1 MKKKL
6 VVVALLLL
14 PPLIF
19 YFFVFGGVQYVSRLP
34 FYGPRKIEEKAWHG
48 RTIQDTLYFEIPA
61 FSAML
66 NDSSQFVSDSLDGR
80 IYLASFVDLA
90 LLNDVPKELTYMIFE
105 AFKEHNDLQ
114 VITYFFHYEGQ
125 TISRPKQL
133 SAQFPVDESQWKYI
147 VNAEPSMQT
156 LHDEYYFVHDED
168 VKVPKDPFSVVLID
182 KEKRIRGYYNPIM
195 AQDVKQL
202 KEEITHLKKEYGLNY
217 KTHKYF
223 EYDKSIEQKFK

>member
-19 YFFVFGGVQYVSRLP
+19 YFFVFDGVQYVSRLP
-34 FYGPRKIEEKAWHG
+34 FYGPRVIEEKPWHG
-48 RTIQDTLYFEIPA
+48 RTIQDTIYFEIPA
-61 FSAML
+61 FNATL
-66 NDSSQFVSDSLDGR
+66 SDSTPLNSTMLDGK
-80 IYLASFVDLA
+80 IYLASFVDLS

-105 AFKEHNDLQ
+105 AFKEHSDLQ
-114 VITYFFHYEGQ
+114 VVTYFFNYGGQ
-125 TISRPKQL
+125 TISSPKQL
-133 SAQFPVDESQWKYI
+133 SAHFPVDESQWKYI
-147 VNAEPSMQT
+147 IASEPSMQV
-156 LHDEYYFVHDED
+156 LHDDYYFVFDED
-168 VKVPKDPFSVVLID
+168 VKTPKDPFSVVLID
-182 KEKRIRGYYNPIM
+182 KEKRIRGYYNPVM

-223 EYDKSIEQKFK
+223 EYDKTIEQKVK